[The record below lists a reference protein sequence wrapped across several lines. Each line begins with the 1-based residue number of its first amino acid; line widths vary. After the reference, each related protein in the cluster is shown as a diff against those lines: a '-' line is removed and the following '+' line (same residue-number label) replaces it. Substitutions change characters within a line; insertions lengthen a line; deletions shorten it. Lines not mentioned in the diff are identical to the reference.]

1 VASQLL
7 QIDGW
12 EFNAPHEAPLPGSI
26 GEIME
31 TAKFARSSSRAEVM
45 VLVGTMLTMVLSSV
59 CVVVLCAAANYVSET
74 AAKVTQVAPAASAP
88 GALGT
93 STDAGVAVVGLR

>member
-1 VASQLL
+1 MHRMRRHCLARL
-7 QIDGW
+7 
-12 EFNAPHEAPLPGSI
+12 

-31 TAKFARSSSRAEVM
+31 TTKFARSSSRAEVM

-74 AAKVTQVAPAASAP
+74 AAKVTQVAPAASAA

-93 STDAGVAVVGLR
+93 PIDVGGAGVAVVGLR